1 MKWEIPPPG
10 LEEAVE
16 AMEEEKEGEVRE
28 GAELGGGEGEEEEEK
43 VEVEDG
49 EGGEGLLEEVEEG
62 GEDEEVE
69 EEGEALSLRGGRR
82 R

>member
-1 MKWEIPPPG
+1 MKWETPPPG

-28 GAELGGGEGEEEEEK
+28 GAELGGGEGEEEEK

-69 EEGEALSLRGGRR
+69 EEGEALSSREGRQR
-82 R
+82 